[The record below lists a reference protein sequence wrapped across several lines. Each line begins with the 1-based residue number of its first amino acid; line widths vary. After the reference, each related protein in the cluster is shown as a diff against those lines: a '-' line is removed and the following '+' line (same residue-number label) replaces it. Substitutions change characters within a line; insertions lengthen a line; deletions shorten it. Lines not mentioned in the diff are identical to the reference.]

1 MFLWEEE
8 ENKEEN
14 EQSEEVYNARKV
26 NCDFNWNKSFILS
39 TSGEH
44 SLQLEESRPN
54 ESNEFKLNTQVWN
67 LIWCSTGTSASFSCL
82 KIYIFLIEMNCK

>member
-8 ENKEEN
+8 ENKEDN

-26 NCDFNWNKSFILS
+26 NCDLNWNKSFILS
-39 TSGEH
+39 TSGWH

-54 ESNEFKLNTQVWN
+54 ESNEFKLNT
-67 LIWCSTGTSASFSCL
+67 
-82 KIYIFLIEMNCK
+82 